1 LRFVS
6 DLLELRSH
14 LFEDSVI
21 EEMRQK
27 CESSRIENP
36 IHRFVT
42 DRTGVGDSEKDR
54 KANEAG
60 GDRRSEI
67 GRRHCL
73 VHDPGAVHR

>member
-1 LRFVS
+1 LRNY
-6 DLLELRSH
+6 

-21 EEMRQK
+21 EEMCQK
-27 CESSRIENP
+27 CESSGIESQ

-42 DRTGVGDSEKDR
+42 DRTAVGDSEKDR

-73 VHDPGAVHR
+73 AHDPGAVGR